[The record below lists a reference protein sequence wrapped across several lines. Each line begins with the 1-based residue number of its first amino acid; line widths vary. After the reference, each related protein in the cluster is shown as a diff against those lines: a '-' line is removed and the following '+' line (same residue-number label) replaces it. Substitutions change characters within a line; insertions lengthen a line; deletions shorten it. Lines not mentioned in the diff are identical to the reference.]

1 MTFTI
6 FRFQKCIFRV
16 AILDNARRK
25 LPRIVTLCLSERRE
39 RERRGREREA
49 VDAET
54 K

>member
-1 MTFTI
+1 
-6 FRFQKCIFRV
+6 V

-25 LPRIVTLCLSERRE
+25 LPRIVTLCLSERE

-49 VDAET
+49 MDAET